1 MAIFGFKGLGWFLC
15 CAIFAPGC
23 YVVTSQGATER
34 AKLASVDRQIIEAR
48 KDLRNL
54 ETEFNTRANMAQ
66 LEQWNGEVLTLAA
79 PGAQQYLANEQALAD
94 LDRVEGA
101 EVQVAALVVP
111 AGARPQPEPAPAVVR
126 SASAES
132 VAKPDPSGT
141 AQASGSGAAKARNQA
156 VAMLDDT
163 LLADLKKRAQAEQS
177 ALR

>member
-34 AKLASVDRQIIEAR
+34 AKLATLDREIVEAR

-79 PGAQQYLANEQALAD
+79 PGAQQYLANEEALAD

-111 AGARPQPEPAPAVVR
+111 AGAKPQPEPAVAR
-126 SASAES
+126 SAAVEP
-132 VAKPDPSGT
+132 AKPGPSGT
-141 AQASGSGAAKARNQA
+141 AQASGNGTAKARNQA